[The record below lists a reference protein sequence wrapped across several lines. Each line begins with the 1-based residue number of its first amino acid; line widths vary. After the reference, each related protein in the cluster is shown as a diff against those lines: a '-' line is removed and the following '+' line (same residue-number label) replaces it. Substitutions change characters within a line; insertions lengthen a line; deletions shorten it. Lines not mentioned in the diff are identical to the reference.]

1 MSPHTTP
8 DLQGK
13 GPKAKVKEG
22 PIFRK
27 FSNNPP
33 WLNEFPSSSK
43 LSLVNESTYFTY
55 LKHSKAH
62 NIELNEMFV
71 S

>member
-1 MSPHTTP
+1 MALTKMALPSTP

-33 WLNEFPSSSK
+33 WLNESPSSSK
-43 LSLVNESTYFTY
+43 LSFVNQSTYF
-55 LKHSKAH
+55 
-62 NIELNEMFV
+62 E
-71 S
+71 